1 MKLSA
6 IAKAV
11 AVVSANHAIL
21 IYGPPKGGK
30 TRLVGSAAQLEEVE
44 NIFWFDVENGSDTL
58 LNMGLTE
65 AEMDKITLFKIRDTR
80 ENPIGIET
88 LLKCMGR
95 GTHNVCDMHGKVD
108 CADCTK
114 AKLSFTPF
122 SLSKCTHNDIVVI
135 DSGSQLGE
143 SAMAAACMG
152 QSVLFK
158 PGYDEFGIQ
167 GKYLSDILSTIQQAT
182 FTNFVV
188 ICHALVQ
195 EDDDDKEKFFPLMGT
210 KPYSLRVAGKFGTVV
225 FVDKKM
231 NKHVAGS
238 SSTYRSNVVTGS
250 RVGAEIEKSKELTMR
265 AILIDGG
272 ILKRGVHSPAS
283 ETKQAFVEQSER
295 QIVEAKTE
303 AAPVG
308 LAAIIARRRKEA
320 AEKKAALPDT
330 QE

>member
-1 MKLSA
+1 MKASEL
-6 IAKAV
+6 AKAV
-11 AVVSANHAIL
+11 AAVSANHAIL
-21 IYGPPKGGK
+21 IYGPPKSGK
-30 TRLVGSAAQLEEVE
+30 TRLVGTAAKLKEVE
-44 NIFWFDVENGSDTL
+44 NIYWFDIENGFDTIL
-58 LNMGLTE
+58 TMGLSE
-65 AEMDKITLFKIRDTR
+65 EELDKITVFKIRDTR
-80 ENPIGIET
+80 ENPIGVET

-95 GTHNVCDMHGKVD
+95 GVHRVCDMHGKVD
-108 CADCTK
+108 CADC
-114 AKLSFTPF
+114 AKSNLPVTPF
-122 SLSKCTHNDIVVI
+122 SLAKCTHNDLVVI

-225 FVDKKM
+225 FVDKKL

-238 SSTYRSNVVTGS
+238 SSTYRGNVVTGS
-250 RVGAEIEKSKELTMR
+250 RVGAEIEKAKEISMS
-265 AILIDGG
+265 AILIDGN
-272 ILKRGVHSPAS
+272 ILKRGVHSPT
-283 ETKQAFVEQSER
+283 EQKAFVEQSESS
-295 QIVEAKTE
+295 IVEAKTT
-303 AAPVG
+303 AAPIG
-308 LAAIIARRRKEA
+308 LAARLAAKRKEA
-320 AEKKAALPDT
+320 ADKKAALPT
-330 QE
+330 EQS